1 MHMYSRVKTNKSIG
15 RILINSF
22 CIKFYN
28 SICQIKH
35 LKSKS
40 DMTIIDYT
48 KKVEVKNT
56 EIDFHLLEIDEGLAS
71 HLDQH
76 GKYGNL

>member
-1 MHMYSRVKTNKSIG
+1 
-15 RILINSF
+15 
-22 CIKFYN
+22 
-28 SICQIKH
+28 
-35 LKSKS
+35 
-40 DMTIIDYT
+40 MTIIDYT

-76 GKYGNL
+76 GKYGELWI